1 MQFSTVLLALV
12 ATTSAAVLPR
22 TENKGQWF
30 VQMTLGPDIEQL
42 YLYASFTSDEYEED
56 HKLRSSCVEAP
67 NAELPVAHRCDR
79 AAFNFSYDGA
89 TLNVQQTLDSGVT
102 VYGSAPLSIHT
113 FIGGGRFRDETTI
126 QVSSA
131 VA

>member
-12 ATTSAAVLPR
+12 ATTSASVLPR

-42 YLYASFTSDEYEED
+42 YLYAEFTSDEYDED

-79 AAFNFSYDGA
+79 AAFDFSYDG
-89 TLNVQQTLDSGVT
+89 TSKFKSESESLW
-102 VYGSAPLSIHT
+102 
-113 FIGGGRFRDETTI
+113 
-126 QVSSA
+126 
-131 VA
+131 

>member
-42 YLYASFTSDEYEED
+42 YLYAEFTSDEYDEY

-79 AAFNFSYDGA
+79 AA
-89 TLNVQQTLDSGVT
+89 GVT